1 MTATHPKFWLVWSP
15 DGGAPTVKHPTF
27 QAAEWEA
34 SRLATKFP
42 GRQFFVLS
50 AKRGFSAGADG
61 PTLIRMTPAP
71 APAKQQEAAE

>member
-1 MTATHPKFWLVWSP
+1 MTATHPKFWLVYSP
-15 DGGAPTVKHPTF
+15 QGRAPTVQHPTF

-34 SRLATKFP
+34 RRLATKFP

-61 PTLIRMTPAP
+61 PQMIRMER
-71 APAKQQEAAE
+71 AKQQEAAE